1 MNTQTLKPILATKNK
16 HCRDDNISFEEKNH
30 KYTINEKG
38 NSITP
43 YISTT
48 TFIHK
53 QFENFDADEIIKKMM
68 SGKNWTNSKYFG
80 LTNDEIKKL
89 WSDNGLLVSGE
100 GTNLHNKIEKF
111 MNQKLPDDE
120 EYTHKNLLK
129 NYIENNYTDNSVDWN
144 LFLKYIE
151 NYPDFVCYRTEWLI
165 YDEEVKIAGSIDMVY
180 INKNDNSLN
189 IYDWKRSKK
198 ITKEAFNNKYAITP
212 CIDHLPDSNYFHYS
226 LQLNIYKAILEKNY
240 NMIIKDLYLIRLH
253 PENKN
258 NTFEAIKI
266 INLSDEVKELF
277 EYRKTQLKYETANHE
292 ITEYETAKQEITK
305 YETAKQEITK
315 YETAKQEITKYE
327 MAKQEITKYETAKQE
342 IENKNEEY

>member
-1 MNTQTLKPILATKNK
+1 MNTQTLKPILAIKNK
-16 HCRDDNISFEEKNH
+16 HSRDDNISFEEKNH

-80 LTNDEIKKL
+80 LTNDEIKKI
-89 WSDNGLLVSGE
+89 WSDNGSLVSGE

-111 MNQKLPDDE
+111 MNQQLPNDE
-120 EYTHKNLLK
+120 EYSHKNLLK
-129 NYIENNYTDNSVDWN
+129 NYIENNYIDNSVDWS

-240 NMIIKDLYLIRLH
+240 NVIIKDLYLIRLH

-266 INLSDEVKELF
+266 INLSNEVKELF
-277 EYRKTQLKYETANHE
+277 EYRKTQLKYE
-292 ITEYETAKQEITK
+292 ITEYEKTTTLRKEEKTTK
-305 YETAKQEITK
+305 DETTK
-315 YETAKQEITKYE
+315 DETTKDE
-327 MAKQEITKYETAKQE
+327 TTKDETTKDE
-342 IENKNEEY
+342 TTNDEKENKDERHFVSMEY